1 MQTPSAMQT
10 SIRQEGPFV
19 LSLKEILTP
28 GGESSEARLVKAA
41 QRGSREAF
49 DTLTRPYARPLRGFL
64 RRRVGEDAAEDVL
77 QETWLAGWL
86 GLSKFR
92 RQTRFKAWLYGIAV
106 HKCQDHQRA
115 TARSRTE
122 ALTEDGPGLPEPED
136 VFAASDRAR
145 AVQAALAALPEA
157 QQEVLELYF
166 YAELTLPE
174 IAALLGRNLNTLKY
188 QFYRAH
194 AQAAL
199 ALQEYAPHPAADM
212 N

>member
-1 MQTPSAMQT
+1 MQTHSTM
-10 SIRQEGPFV
+10 QEGTLG
-19 LSLKEILTP
+19 LSLRDTLTP
-28 GGESSEARLVKAA
+28 GGESSEARLVQAA
-41 QRGSREAF
+41 QRGNREAF
-49 DTLTRPYARPLRGFL
+49 DTLTRSYAGPLRGFL
-64 RRRVGEDAAEDVL
+64 QRRVGADAAEDVL

-86 GLSKFR
+86 DLRKLHR
-92 RQTRFKAWLYGIAV
+92 KTRFKAWLYGIAA
-106 HKCQDHQRA
+106 HKCLDYQR
-115 TARSRTE
+115 TQARSRTE
-122 ALTEDGPGLPEPED
+122 ELTENGPGLPEPED

-145 AVQAALAALPEA
+145 AVRAALAGLPDA

-199 ALQEYAPHPAADM
+199 ALPEYAPARPVADRL
-212 N
+212 

>member
-1 MQTPSAMQT
+1 MQT
-10 SIRQEGPFV
+10 STRQEGSLV
-19 LSLKEILTP
+19 LSLREILTP
-28 GGESSEARLVKAA
+28 GGESSETRLIRAA
-41 QRGSREAF
+41 QRGNREAF
-49 DTLTRPYARPLRGFL
+49 DTLARLHAGPLRGFL
-64 RRRVGEDAAEDVL
+64 QRRVGVDAAEDVL

-106 HKCQDHQRA
+106 HKCQDHLRA
-115 TARSRTE
+115 AARSRTE
-122 ALTEDGPGLPEPED
+122 ELLEDSPGLPPSED
-136 VFAASDRAR
+136 VFAALDRTQ
-145 AVQAALAALPEA
+145 AVQAALAGLPEA

-174 IAALLGRNLNTLKY
+174 IAETLGRNLNTLKY

-199 ALQEYAPHPAADM
+199 ALQEYAPARA
-212 N
+212 NI